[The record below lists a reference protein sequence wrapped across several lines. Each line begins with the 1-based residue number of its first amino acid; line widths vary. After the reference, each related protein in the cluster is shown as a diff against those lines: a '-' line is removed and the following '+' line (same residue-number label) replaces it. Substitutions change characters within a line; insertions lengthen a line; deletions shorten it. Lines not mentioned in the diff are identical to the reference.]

1 MNRTSKRLSALAG
14 VALLGSALT
23 ACGSD
28 SGSDADGD
36 LNEFRSVIFPG
47 ETYALDYIAQEKG
60 FFAEHGLKVSYLSPQ
75 SGSSAVQM
83 LAAGEVDGWSTAPS
97 VIYNANSQGQPVQM
111 AGLIPSFTAYE
122 VVVDANSDWPAADGS
137 PEAGLEALKG
147 KTIGVSGLSAGT
159 DLSLLAGLYSVDLG
173 EDDVKRLGV
182 GTTLNGLGQL
192 KAGSIDAYVE
202 FTGSGARVIE
212 NSGAGKRYIPLF
224 GESASPEVDALS
236 DLALAVNSE
245 TAKAK
250 PELYESWLAAL
261 DDARQW
267 LQDPAN
273 LDEASKIIA
282 EASYKGE
289 YESEVKESLGALAE
303 TLSKSESGFSTSSDR
318 VQLQI
323 DVLKKIGGLKADA
336 DVSPDAVLLK
346 R

>member
-1 MNRTSKRLSALAG
+1 MNLLSKRLSALAG
-14 VALLGSALT
+14 MAILAGALT
-23 ACGSD
+23 GCGSD
-28 SGSDADGD
+28 SAGSDGE
-36 LNEFRSVIFPG
+36 LEEFRSVIFPG

-60 FFAEHGLKVSYLSPQ
+60 FFEDHGLKVSYLSPQ

-97 VIYNANSQGQPVQM
+97 IIYNANSQGQPVQM
-111 AGLIPSFTAYE
+111 AGLIPSYTAYE
-122 VVVDANSDWPAADGS
+122 VVVDAKADWPATDGS
-137 PEAGLEALKG
+137 SDAGLKALKG

-159 DLSLLAGLYSVDLG
+159 DLSLLAGLHAVGLG
-173 EDDVKRLGV
+173 ENDVKRLGV

-192 KAGSIDAYVE
+192 KAGAIDAYVE

-212 NSGAGKRYIPLF
+212 NSGAGKRYIPLY
-224 GESASPEVDALS
+224 GESASPEADALS
-236 DLALAVNSE
+236 DLALAVNGD

-250 PELYESWLAAL
+250 PELYDSWIAAL
-261 DDARQW
+261 DDAREW
-267 LQDPAN
+267 LQDPSN

-289 YESEVKESLGALAE
+289 YEAEVKESLGALAE
-303 TLSKSESGFSTSSDR
+303 TLASTEPGFSTSPDR
-318 VQLQI
+318 VELQI
-323 DVLKKIGGLKADA
+323 EVLKKIGGLKADA